1 MPGLQFFTNLEKFDI
16 NSKQDQ
22 KNLME
27 SLQMFMALPDPF
39 IPSQYRGNDEKAKYF
54 RKLKAAYLK
63 EKALVRDFRLQEF
76 GKPADFPASVLP
88 IIEKFHKV
96 PDYDNGF
103 ERIFD
108 IRDFSGSK
116 RNGFEI
122 GTVTS
127 GLSFEKAT
135 VGVPI
140 QVYQMRGAKQT
151 CYFDLYGGALSWSR
165 LLFDDEDWWTIED
178 NAQEFVAKYYNRRA
192 AAFYALVEAVGT
204 AKGCCAWI
212 AAPANCT
219 GCTEISWR
227 DALTMNYMAMTILQ
241 ACRNKGYGIN
251 EGNISFIVLTPI
263 QLRGRIRQALS
274 LNLQPFVG
282 SEKIVDYNFT
292 QITSLMLTHPNRF
305 YVILP
310 KKKLKGGYR
319 MDLTLFSDFDVLTY
333 ADVQAGWGRFG
344 GCAADCDQIEC
355 AEVEIESGS
364 IC

>member
-1 MPGLQFFTNLEKFDI
+1 MPLQFFTNLEQFRLG
-16 NSKQDQ
+16 NSQDE

-27 SLQMFMALPDPF
+27 SLQMFMALPDMF
-39 IPSQYRGNDEKAKYF
+39 IPAQYSDDSEKAKVF

-63 EKALVRDFRLQEF
+63 EKAAVRDFKLQEF
-76 GKPADFPASVLP
+76 GKPSDFPTSVLP
-88 IIEKFHKV
+88 VIEKFHKV
-96 PDYDNGF
+96 PDYDNGY
-103 ERIFD
+103 EQVFD

-178 NAQEFVAKYYNRRA
+178 NAQEFVAKYYNTRA
-192 AAFYALVEAVGT
+192 SAFYALIEAAGT
-204 AKGCCAWI
+204 AKGCCAWHP
-212 AAPANCT
+212 APANCAACDT
-219 GCTEISWR
+219 TEWR

-241 ACRNKGYGIN
+241 NVRNKGYGVN
-251 EGNISFIVLTPI
+251 AGNISFIVLTPI
-263 QLRGRIRQALS
+263 TLRGRIRRALAM
-274 LNLQPFVG
+274 NLQRFAG
-282 SEKIVDYNFT
+282 SEQIVDYNFR
-292 QITSLMLTHPNRF
+292 QITSLMLTNQNRF

-344 GCAADCDQIEC
+344 GCVADCDQIEC
-355 AEVEIESGS
+355 AEVEVESGS